1 MLRNNYCIANRF
13 IIETQ
18 IGEGSFGEVYNAKDL
33 NTDRHVAIK
42 VESRD
47 TRIPM
52 LKYEAQIYKL
62 LKGQTGIPEYIAS
75 GIDRESGT
83 NYIVTTLLGPT
94 LEDLFNICGRK
105 FSL

>member
-1 MLRNNYCIANRF
+1 MLRSNYCIANRF

-47 TRIPM
+47 ARIPM
-52 LKYEAQIYKL
+52 LKYEA
-62 LKGQTGIPEYIAS
+62 
-75 GIDRESGT
+75 
-83 NYIVTTLLGPT
+83 
-94 LEDLFNICGRK
+94 
-105 FSL
+105 